1 MRREEGGL
9 EAVVRSFDDGI
20 LGIVGREGAGLD
32 GGGGSSGFSG
42 RPAKARG
49 AESLEKSD
57 SKVE

>member
-1 MRREEGGL
+1 MGL
-9 EAVVRSFDDGI
+9 SAVVMGFSDC
-20 LGIVGREGAGLD
+20 GL
-32 GGGGSSGFSG
+32 GGSSGTRG